1 MTGKGRMRGGASI
14 VVRER
19 ESRSHGEGRQKTD
32 ELSMTEKSVDSDA
45 RTDKVWMLGVQ
56 RKLYQ
61 WSRGN
66 PEGQYRDVWN
76 WCTDIRNLRCAWRT
90 IAANK
95 GKRTPGVD
103 GVTVKHIRKRGENA
117 YLEEVRRELRSSSY
131 EPSPSR
137 RVWIPKRG
145 KPGEFR
151 PLGILTVKDRI
162 VQCAV
167 KQIIEPLF
175 EARFW
180 HVSYGFRPGR
190 SCHGA
195 LEHVRMAMRSRATAK
210 GGKVLTFPCQW
221 VIEGDI
227 KGCFDHVSHYQIME
241 RIRRLSGDR
250 KINRLIWAFL
260 KAGVLSE
267 DQFIRTDAGTPQG
280 GIVSPLI
287 ANIALSVIEERY
299 ERWVYH
305 QKKLRAGRA
314 CDGIQAAINA
324 RNNDRRAGRPVFF
337 PIRYA
342 DDFVVLVSGA
352 YEDARREKEALAQYL
367 KEAAKLDLSEEK
379 TRITPAEKGFEFLG
393 HRIRMKWYDRYGYGP
408 RIEIPKQKVAD
419 IRYRIKQLTT
429 RKTVTWPLGR
439 LLRQMNPIL
448 RGWGHFFRFCT
459 GAKSILYS
467 VDWYVSDRLRRW
479 LRKKYPK
486 ACVRDLK
493 RYRGRSSAHPRR
505 AVWRE
510 GRDEQFLMGYLTVQR
525 FKRGWMRQPDYA
537 MVFGEPDT

>member
-1 MTGKGRMRGGASI
+1 M
-14 VVRER
+14 
-19 ESRSHGEGRQKTD
+19 
-32 ELSMTEKSVDSDA
+32 DSDVK
-45 RTDKVWMLGVQ
+45 TDKVWLLSVQ

-66 PEGQYRDVWN
+66 PEGAYRDLWN

-95 GKRTPGVD
+95 GKRTSGIDV
-103 GVTVKHIRKRGENA
+103 VTVKHIRTLGEAA
-117 YLEEVRRELRSSSY
+117 YLEGLREELRLGSY
-131 EPSPSR
+131 VPSPSR

-190 SCHGA
+190 GCHGA
-195 LEHVRMAMRSRATAK
+195 LEHIRMAMRPRAAADD
-210 GGKVLTFPCQW
+210 GKRHTFPYQW

-227 KGCFDHVSHYQIME
+227 KGCFDHISHHQVLE
-241 RIRRLSGDR
+241 RIRRRSGDR
-250 KINRLIWAFL
+250 KVNRLIHAFL
-260 KAGVLSE
+260 KAGVLAE

-287 ANIALSVIEERY
+287 ANVALSVIEEKY
-299 ERWVYH
+299 ERWVHH
-305 QKKLRAGRA
+305 QKKLKARRT
-314 CDGIQAAINA
+314 CDGIQAAM
-324 RNNDRRAGRPVFF
+324 RVRMSDRKAGRPVFF

-342 DDFVVLVSGA
+342 DDCVVLVSGT
-352 YEDARREKEALAQYL
+352 YEDALKEKESLAEYL
-367 KEAAKLDLSEEK
+367 KDIAKLDLSEEK
-379 TRITPAEKGFEFLG
+379 TRITPTEKGFEFLG
-393 HRIRMKWYDRYGYGP
+393 HRIRMKWDDRYGYSP
-408 RIEIPKQKVAD
+408 RIEIPKQKVLD
-419 IRYRIKQLTT
+419 VRYRIKQLTT
-429 RKTVTWPLGR
+429 RRTLTWSLEK
-439 LLRQMNPIL
+439 LLRKINPLL
-448 RGWGHFFRFCT
+448 RGWGHFYRFCT

-467 VDWYVSDRLRRW
+467 VDWYVRDRLWRW
-479 LRKKYPK
+479 IRKKYPK
-486 ACVRDLK
+486 AGAHDVM
-493 RYRGRSSAHPRR
+493 RYRGRSTVHTRCS
-505 AVWRE
+505 VWRE
-510 GRDEQFLMGYLTVQR
+510 GKEEQFLMGYLTVQR

-537 MVFGEPDT
+537 LVSGEPDA